1 MDEND
6 YKLLKN
12 ILQSQGINIH
22 VFQKPY
28 ENMDEFDNGLRKQLY
43 MNYDYTE
50 VERKLRSLKSSH
62 LYLINDVFGVCYVAI
77 TGRDKED
84 DATYIMAGPY
94 LKRESIPDMDNII
107 SRNKL
112 ELYHISMLQEY
123 YNSLPITQDI
133 ETTVYTFFEYFV
145 KEIPLKMDYMELEF
159 GEIYKEL
166 EIRIED
172 EDKLT
177 MGLIEDRYRNEDEL
191 LEAVECGDQTKAILL
206 MNEIGKYRIEAR
218 SRDSFREKQNMTLT
232 LNVLFRKSV
241 QHARVH
247 PAHIDEVSAAFA
259 RRIDISTT
267 ESELSKLILE
277 MIKRYCR
284 LVQSYSL
291 KNYSAIVAAVINYV
305 EFNIKEPLGLGYL
318 AEKLSVNASYLSG
331 QFKRETG
338 ETLTNYV
345 NKKRIQKSLFFLA
358 TTNLPIQEVAARVGI
373 YDENYFSR
381 IFKKFQLMTPRE
393 YRSAMY
399 GTVEY

>member
-112 ELYHISMLQEY
+112 ELYHTSMLQEY

-267 ESELSKLILE
+267 ETELSKLILE

-345 NKKRIQKSLFFLA
+345 NRKRIQKSLFFLA

-381 IFKKFQLMTPRE
+381 IFKKFQLMTP
-393 YRSAMY
+393 SI
-399 GTVEY
+399 TNIK